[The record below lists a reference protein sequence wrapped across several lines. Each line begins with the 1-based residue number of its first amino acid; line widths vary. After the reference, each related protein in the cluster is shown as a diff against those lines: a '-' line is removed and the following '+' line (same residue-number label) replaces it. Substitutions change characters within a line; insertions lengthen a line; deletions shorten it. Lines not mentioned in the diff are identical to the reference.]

1 MNVEV
6 SRQYCQKGSLCRG
19 VNIRENRRS
28 GNARI
33 RGMSQPNLI
42 GEKQTKMAE
51 NHRQIL
57 EVSYRKSSTALD

>member
-1 MNVEV
+1 MEV

-19 VNIRENRRS
+19 VNISENRRS

-33 RGMSQPNLI
+33 KGYESAKPI
-42 GEKQTKMAE
+42 GEKQMKTAE
-51 NHRQIL
+51 NHQQIL